1 MKEKTKKQEIA
12 ITVKD
17 LNIFYKDIKRISIAK
32 SGIKDLL
39 NAKEFHAV
47 KDVSFEVP
55 KGQILGICGKNGSGK
70 STLLRAIAGIF
81 SADTGFIDLHNNTIS
96 LLSIGVGFQ
105 RRLSGYENIFL
116 SGLLLGYSED
126 QIKEKLNEIIEF
138 SELGDFIYKP
148 VTSYSSGM
156 YSKLAFAITAIL
168 ETDIMLIDEVL
179 SVGDIRFREKSYAK
193 MKELISDENRTVIIV
208 SHSSRTLKELCNR
221 VIWIN
226 EGVLMADGK
235 PEEIVTKYEEYMKSL
250 D

>member
-1 MKEKTKKQEIA
+1 MEKNNKKAEIA
-12 ITVKD
+12 VTVKN
-17 LNIFYKDIKRISIAK
+17 LNIYYKDIKKFSIAK
-32 SGIKDLL
+32 SGIKNLL

-47 KDVSFEVP
+47 KDVSFEIP

-81 SADTGFIDLHNNTIS
+81 SADSGTIDLHGNTIS

-116 SGLLLGYSED
+116 SGLLLGYSEE
-126 QIKEKLNEIIEF
+126 QINEKLDEIIEF

-148 VTSYSSGM
+148 VNSYSSGM

-179 SVGDIRFREKSYAK
+179 SVGDVRFQQK
-193 MKELISDENRTVIIV
+193 VII
-208 SHSSRTLKELCNR
+208 K
-221 VIWIN
+221 
-226 EGVLMADGK
+226 
-235 PEEIVTKYEEYMKSL
+235 
-250 D
+250 